1 MEKIRERLEGKKI
14 KKIKKFGAEGYQRN
28 IQQDCCIDGQIKN
41 IRKGRKKDR
50 KKTRNNRRELV
61 SQNKES

>member
-14 KKIKKFGAEGYQRN
+14 KKIKKFGAEGYQRD
-28 IQQDCCIDGQIKN
+28 IQQGCCIDSQIKN
-41 IRKGRKKDR
+41 IRKGKKKDG

-61 SQNKES
+61 FQNKEP